1 MGKTLFTHLSRDNSL
16 SCLSNQEER
25 PLVEL
30 KDVYKTFITPAGSFT
45 ALKGINLT
53 FKSGE
58 FTSVVGKSGS
68 GKSTL
73 INMITGIDNPTSG
86 SIFVKG
92 ILIQGMNA
100 SDLSVWR
107 GRTMGIVFQF
117 FQLLPM
123 LTVLENVML
132 PMDFCE
138 MYAPAEREERARS
151 LLKLVEL
158 EDCADMMSAELS
170 GGQQQCAAVARAL
183 ANDPPIIVADEPTG
197 NLDSR
202 TAEVV
207 FQLLLNL
214 EKQGKTII
222 MVTHDKYLAQRTGR
236 IVLISDGEL
245 VNETVARAL
254 SWLPHEQMLWLT
266 HHLKPMTIPPGERLF
281 DQKTDAMP
289 LCLIE
294 RGQVELVSCI
304 GNGLD
309 TVVKRLGAGDYFTT
323 FAEPLDNLFWRV
335 TSDDASD
342 LLFLDQADFDQWV
355 KGYGPAKEGL
365 IKNLPEG
372 TTEMEVPSSQNAIQK
387 KSEKND

>member
-1 MGKTLFTHLSRDNSL
+1 MDRTRFTHFSSDNSSFRL
-16 SCLSNQEER
+16 SDQEEQ

-30 KDVYKTFITPAGSFT
+30 KNVFKTFTTPAGSFT
-45 ALKGINLT
+45 ALKGINLA
-53 FKSGE
+53 FRSGE

-73 INMITGIDNPTSG
+73 INMITGIDDPTSG
-86 SIFVKG
+86 SVFVKG
-92 ILIQGMNA
+92 VLIQGMNA

-107 GRTMGIVFQF
+107 GHTMGIVFQF

-138 MYAPAEREERARS
+138 MYAPAEREERARF

-222 MVTHDKYLAQRTGR
+222 MVTHDKYLAQRASR

-245 VNETVARAL
+245 VNETVARAF

-266 HHLKPMTIPPGERLF
+266 HHLKSKTVVSGEPLF
-281 DQKTDAMP
+281 EQKTDTMP

-294 RGQVELVSCI
+294 RGQVELISR
-304 GNGLD
+304 NSKGLD
-309 TVVKRLGAGDYFTT
+309 TVVKRLGAGEYFTT
-323 FAEPLDNLFWRV
+323 FAASLDSLFWRV
-335 TSDDASD
+335 TSDSASD
-342 LLFLDQADFDQWV
+342 LLFLDQTDFDQWT
-355 KGYGPAKEGL
+355 KRYGAAKESL
-365 IKNLPEG
+365 LKNLPKEKIEPEG
-372 TTEMEVPSSQNAIQK
+372 SSSQNTIRK